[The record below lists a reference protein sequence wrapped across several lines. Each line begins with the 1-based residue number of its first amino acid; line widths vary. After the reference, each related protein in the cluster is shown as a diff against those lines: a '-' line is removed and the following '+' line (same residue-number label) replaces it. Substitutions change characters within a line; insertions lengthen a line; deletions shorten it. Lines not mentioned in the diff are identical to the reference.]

1 MGLVTSPARQVP
13 AQGGPADLGF
23 TAAWVRALDELELE
37 VDRAEA
43 LLSAEHAR
51 AAGPAG
57 AAGRAARAARADR
70 AQADGSADAMA
81 PWVPPQLRTP
91 LPDTLRERAERLL
104 ERQLVVTGRLAAAMT
119 SSRRHLDVV
128 ERLVPSD
135 PRPMYVD
142 QAL

>member
-1 MGLVTSPARQVP
+1 MGLVTGRATLPAQAGPARRLRRR
-13 AQGGPADLGF
+13 LG
-23 TAAWVRALDELELE
+23 RALDDLELE

-51 AAGPAG
+51 VAELAAALVQAPA
-57 AAGRAARAARADR
+57 
-70 AQADGSADAMA
+70 
-81 PWVPPQLRTP
+81 WVPPQLRTP
-91 LPDTLRERAERLL
+91 LPETLRERAERLL
-104 ERQLVVTGRLAAAMT
+104 ERQLAVTGRLSAAMT

-128 ERLVPSD
+128 ERLVPGD

>member
-1 MGLVTSPARQVP
+1 M
-13 AQGGPADLGF
+13 D
-23 TAAWVRALDELELE
+23 

-51 AAGPAG
+51 VAELAAALVQAPA
-57 AAGRAARAARADR
+57 
-70 AQADGSADAMA
+70 
-81 PWVPPQLRTP
+81 WVPPQLRTP
-91 LPDTLRERAERLL
+91 LPETLRERAERLL
-104 ERQLVVTGRLAAAMT
+104 ERQLVVTGRLSAAMT

-128 ERLVPSD
+128 ERLVPGD

>member
-1 MGLVTSPARQVP
+1 MGLVTGRPAAVP
-13 AQGGPADLGF
+13 AQGGPRVDF
-23 TAAWVRALDELELE
+23 DAAWVHALDELELE
-37 VDRAEA
+37 VALAEQ

-51 AAGPAG
+51 TDESALEPA
-57 AAGRAARAARADR
+57 
-70 AQADGSADAMA
+70 SA
-81 PWVPPQLRTP
+81 PWVPPSLRTP

-104 ERQLVVTGRLAAAMT
+104 DRQLVVTGRLATAMT

>member
-1 MGLVTSPARQVP
+1 MGLVTGPAVAAPTVP
-13 AQGGPADLGF
+13 AQGGSRDDF
-23 TAAWVRALDELELE
+23 SAAWVQALDELELE
-37 VDRAEA
+37 VDRAEL

-51 AAGPAG
+51 TSGTTVRPAGTVAAGPG
-57 AAGRAARAARADR
+57 TAAG
-70 AQADGSADAMA
+70 

-104 ERQLVVTGRLAAAMT
+104 ERQLLVTGRLAAAMT
-119 SSRRHLDVV
+119 SSRRHMDVV

>member
-1 MGLVTSPARQVP
+1 MGLVTGQAVAAPAVP
-13 AQGGPADLGF
+13 AQGGSCDDF
-23 TAAWVRALDELELE
+23 SAAWVQALDELELE
-37 VDRAEA
+37 VDRAEL

-51 AAGPAG
+51 TSGTATPAAGPG
-57 AAGRAARAARADR
+57 TAAG
-70 AQADGSADAMA
+70 

-104 ERQLVVTGRLAAAMT
+104 ERQLLVTGRLAVAMT
-119 SSRRHLDVV
+119 SSRRHMDVV